1 MLKKILVTVVSLA
14 LVLLILFRY
23 TAVPEAFPEQSAS
36 AQMLEHG
43 PFAVTLEELRAV
55 DELRTVPDSYVE
67 GQTMPRAIDYRI
79 WYPESDAALQ
89 GQSPMPLVMYSHGMM
104 GNYDEG
110 VHYAELFASHGYVF
124 VAPNFPLTNMSNGEE
139 ADSTDVVNQPGDI
152 SYLIDL
158 VLARNTDPNDPLF
171 GRINTDQI
179 VAMGLSLGGM
189 TTHMLG
195 YDPVRLDKRIAAA
208 IAIAAPSE
216 MFSAKYFGSRSMPY
230 LAIAS
235 PGDSFISYTANA
247 VPVLSKIKQSALVT
261 IDGGSHTGYAY
272 QSRWL
277 RWIDNP
283 DSIGC
288 SMVKKNLDATIDQG
302 DTLYDLLGSVED
314 GFIVKTDIQ
323 VCEAELD
330 TAMNPIRQN
339 ELTLLA
345 AWSFLQCQYAEDAQR
360 YCDFLSNKL
369 PEENANVTYRSSVG
383 QSSIG
388 ESSAG

>member
-1 MLKKILVTVVSLA
+1 MLKKVLVTVASLA
-14 LVLLILFRY
+14 LVLLILLRY
-23 TAVPEAFPEQSAS
+23 TALPDAFPEQSAS
-36 AQMLEHG
+36 AQMLEQG
-43 PFAVTLEELRAV
+43 PFSVVLEKHRAV
-55 DELRTVPDSYVE
+55 DELRTVPDEYVE
-67 GQTMPRAIDYRI
+67 GQTMPRAFDYRV
-79 WYPESDAALQ
+79 WYPESAADLDQ
-89 GQSPMPLVMYSHGMM
+89 QPPMPLVMYSHGMM
-104 GNYDEG
+104 GNFDEG
-110 VHYAELFASHGYVF
+110 VHYAELFASHGYIF
-124 VAPNFPLTNMSNGEE
+124 VAPNFPLTNMSNGQQ
-139 ADSTDVVNQPGDI
+139 ADSTDVVNQPADI
-152 SYLIDL
+152 SFLIDL
-158 VLARNTDPNDPLF
+158 ILARNTDPNDPLY
-171 GRINTDQI
+171 GRINAEQI

-195 YDPVRLDKRIAAA
+195 YDPARLDGRIAAA

-216 MFSAKYFGSRSMPY
+216 MFSAKYFASRSIPY

-235 PGDSFISYTANA
+235 PDDSFISYTANA
-247 VPVLSKIKQSALVT
+247 LPVLSKIAQSALVT

-277 RWIDNP
+277 RWFDNP

-288 SMVKKNLDATIDQG
+288 SQVKKNLDATIDEG

-330 TAMNPIRQN
+330 TAMNPVRQN

-360 YCDFLSNKL
+360 YCDYLSTQM
-369 PEENANVTYRSSVG
+369 PAENANVSYAAT
-383 QSSIG
+383 
-388 ESSAG
+388 AG